1 MFENEDVAI
10 VQSPNDF
17 KVFVDKKIVIGHY
30 STALLYGLYFKKITV
45 IIDYPSVEPN
55 EIFKEIFPHFS
66 APDELLKSEVLMS
79 KKLSNYMLGNVNT
92 YENIAICINS

>member
-1 MFENEDVAI
+1 MILRFLLIRKLSSDII
-10 VQSPNDF
+10 VQ
-17 KVFVDKKIVIGHY
+17 
-30 STALLYGLYFKKITV
+30 L
-45 IIDYPSVEPN
+45 
-55 EIFKEIFPHFS
+55 FKEIFPHFS